1 MALYRLQS
9 LAAWASNVLFLC
21 GTTMAFSAWGWIRT
35 GGHWYPT
42 GIRTSRLCLVLGIY
56 AVSRSRI
63 APRYPST
70 VMKCCVIPIVLITLS
85 ITLEN
90 PEVEVHYHAILGETR
105 RTIQHVFR
113 WLEHTVSAAE
123 FDAILAAASK
133 ELNTTSISD
142 TALFP
147 MGCVAQEL
155 EHAAPNVIDR
165 RCHQHAD
172 FVFNLIL
179 GHAFQLWTTVH
190 SGMTCWCC
198 IASWFLFQ
206 LSSTLV
212 LRVHN
217 VPSLHFYRHSIVAF
231 QLVCFLSCW
240 LISHWVEWQANT
252 VRINMAQT
260 KRQQQRRAWQEVQTR
275 RRQRRREWQ
284 AILSYAPNSFAS
296 WASTA
301 EYHCISETS
310 SNVSDDRA
318 PAPVSNL
325 WTCDGVF
332 ATRTESGELVSTVE
346 AAMGNDDV
354 GFNEVTAD
362 NLAIGAKAPMFRHS
376 AQAIALYP
384 GMTPDSFQ
392 SPPSCWFIEKN
403 VHAMDTK
410 QHQNWQKSYLSSPAF
425 KHNSCPPD
433 FFGRPVAFQGSR
445 KTKHAAEDNTIRDS
459 RPQGREVLKIQCCS
473 GVQATCTPDH
483 RVLLSDDVGFKKV
496 TADATDEK
504 RHQNWQQV
512 CSLGKSNSDLSSL
525 ACKANSCPPDLSF
538 GALLRAGAP

>member
-1 MALYRLQS
+1 M
-9 LAAWASNVLFLC
+9 VFL
-21 GTTMAFSAWGWIRT
+21 AWGWIRT

-275 RRQRRREWQ
+275 RRQRRRAWQ
-284 AILSYAPNSFAS
+284 AVPSYAPNSFGS
-296 WASTA
+296 STTQASTA
-301 EYHCISETS
+301 KYHSISETS
-310 SNVSDDRA
+310 S
-318 PAPVSNL
+318 
-325 WTCDGVF
+325 
-332 ATRTESGELVSTVE
+332 
-346 AAMGNDDV
+346 
-354 GFNEVTAD
+354 
-362 NLAIGAKAPMFRHS
+362 
-376 AQAIALYP
+376 IAVHP
-384 GMTPDSFQ
+384 GMTPDK
-392 SPPSCWFIEKN
+392 EDN
-403 VHAMDTK
+403 HATDGK
-410 QHQNWQKSYLSSPAF
+410 QHQIWQQVCSLGSSNSDLSSPAC
-425 KHNSCPPD
+425 KSNSCPPD
-433 FFGRPVAFQGSR
+433 FFGRPVDCRGSR
-445 KTKHAAEDNTIRDS
+445 KKKHAGDDN
-459 RPQGREVLKIQCCS
+459 Q
-473 GVQATCTPDH
+473 
-483 RVLLSDDVGFKKV
+483 
-496 TADATDEK
+496 
-504 RHQNWQQV
+504 HQNLQSAS
-512 CSLGKSNSDLSSL
+512 SLGNSSSGYDLL
-525 ACKANSCPPDLSF
+525 
-538 GALLRAGAP
+538 